1 MIAKIT
7 FLIQSSNHLLPTVNK
22 LVCNNPTRARQ
33 NNMASVHIFVDQPIL
48 SLCLIQCARIC
59 DHPFLGAVCTSV
71 HASIKQSVPVVAYMV
86 REI

>member
-33 NNMASVHIFVDQPIL
+33 NNMASVHIL
-48 SLCLIQCARIC
+48 SINWFSHSCLIQCARIC
-59 DHPFLGAVCTSV
+59 DPFLGAVCTSG
-71 HASIKQSVPVVAYMV
+71 HASIKQSVPVAAYMV